1 MGKYFGTDGFRG
13 KAGVVLTAEHAF
25 KTGRFLGWYYTQQ
38 HLKEG
43 KSESAKIVIGKDTR
57 RSSYMFEN
65 ALASGI
71 VSSGADAYL
80 LHVTTTPCV
89 SYITR
94 TEEFDCGV
102 MVSASHNPYY
112 DNGIKL
118 MNFEGEKMDDD
129 LQDEI
134 EKYID
139 GEIEELPFASDDKIG
154 KTVDYYSGRNRYIGY
169 LVGLANQSFEKHK
182 VGLDCANGSSWM
194 IARAVFDAL
203 GAKTFVI
210 NNEPNGTNINR
221 GCGSTHIEGLQ
232 EYVKEKKVDVG
243 FAFDGDADRCLAV
256 DENGNVVNGDQIMYI
271 CAKYLKKI
279 GQLPSNTVVTT
290 IMSNFGLYKALY
302 RIGISYEKTAV
313 GDRFVYENMKQNDH
327 LIGGENS
334 GHVIFRKYARTGDG
348 ILTAIMTMM
357 VMIETQLPLSV
368 LASEVEMYP
377 QVLKNVVVDDKKATL
392 DDPAVKLQVEACMAE
407 LGDQGRVLLRA
418 SGTEPVLR
426 VMSEATTYEI
436 CEKHVDAIIESMKKN
451 GHLIKIK

>member
-1 MGKYFGTDGFRG
+1 MGKWGTSQYDDS
-13 KAGVVLTAEHAF
+13 
-25 KTGRFLGWYYTQQ
+25 FLNQPM
-38 HLKEG
+38 
-43 KSESAKIVIGKDTR
+43 S
-57 RSSYMFEN
+57 
-65 ALASGI
+65 
-71 VSSGADAYL
+71 
-80 LHVTTTPCV
+80 
-89 SYITR
+89 
-94 TEEFDCGV
+94 
-102 MVSASHNPYY
+102 
-112 DNGIKL
+112 
-118 MNFEGEKMDDD
+118 DDE
-129 LQDEI
+129 LQDTI
-134 EKYID
+134 ERYID
-139 GEIEELPFASDDKIG
+139 GEIEEIPFATGENIG
-154 KTVDYYSGRNRYIGY
+154 CTVDYYTGRNRYIGY
-169 LVGLANQSFEKHK
+169 LANVATKSFENRK
-182 VGLDCANGSSWM
+182 VALDCANGSSWM

-290 IMSNFGLYKALY
+290 IMSNFGLYKALD